1 MEPWDGPACVAF
13 TDGTVVGAVLDR
25 NGLRPARYWVTDDGL
40 VVLASEVGVLD
51 IAPERVVRKG
61 RLQPGRMFLVDT
73 AQGRIVEDEEIKA
86 ELAAEHPYGEWL
98 ADDQVRLGELPSRS
112 MLTPQHGN
120 VVTQQRLFGYTNE
133 ELRIIVAPMAR
144 TGAEPLGSMGSD
156 AAIAVLSDRSRLL
169 YDYFTQLFAQVT
181 NPPLDAIRE
190 ELVTSLA
197 ATIGPEA
204 NLLDARCGSCRQIL
218 LPLPVIDRDDLAK
231 LMYVNEHGETPGFK
245 AFAVDG
251 LFEVG
256 EAGTAGRPT
265 AAGGEALR
273 RAIDDVR
280 RRVSEAI
287 AEGANLIVLSD
298 RNATPEWAPI
308 PSLLLTAAVHH
319 HLVREKT
326 RTKVGLVIETGD
338 AREVH
343 HMALLIG
350 YGAAAVNPY
359 LALDSIDDMISE
371 GLLEG
376 VSPRQARRNYMKA
389 ACKGVLKVMSKMGIS
404 TVASYTGAQVFEAI
418 GLDAALIDEYFTGTS
433 SRIGGVGLSV
443 LAAEVATRHRHAHEP
458 RPTERAH
465 RELEVGGEYQW
476 RREGEYHLFNPRTV
490 FKLQH
495 ATRAKRYEVFKEYT
509 RAVDDQSERLGT
521 LRGLLRL
528 HPTAGGPIPI
538 DEVEPI
544 ASILSRFSTGAM
556 SYGSI

>member
-1 MEPWDGPACVAF
+1 M
-13 TDGTVVGAVLDR
+13 
-25 NGLRPARYWVTDDGL
+25 
-40 VVLASEVGVLD
+40 S
-51 IAPERVVRKG
+51 
-61 RLQPGRMFLVDT
+61 
-73 AQGRIVEDEEIKA
+73 
-86 ELAAEHPYGEWL
+86 
-98 ADDQVRLGELPSRS
+98 
-112 MLTPQHGN
+112 
-120 VVTQQRLFGYTNE
+120 QQRLFGYTNE
-133 ELRIIVAPMAR
+133 ELRVILAPMAAV
-144 TGAEPLGSMGSD
+144 GAEPIGSMGSD
-156 AAIAVLSDRSRLL
+156 TSIAVLSDRARLL

-190 ELVTSLA
+190 ELVTSLS

-204 NLLDARCGSCRQIL
+204 NLLTAGAGSCRQIM

-245 AFAVDG
+245 AFAIDG
-251 LFEVG
+251 LFDVR
-256 EAGTAGRPT
+256 EAGRAGAPT

-273 RAIDDVR
+273 RALDEVR
-280 RRVSEAI
+280 RRVSGAI
-287 AEGANLIVLSD
+287 AGGANLIVLSD
-298 RNATPEWAPI
+298 RNSTAEWAPI

-343 HMALLIG
+343 HLALLIG

-418 GLDAALIDEYFTGTS
+418 GLDGALIDEYFTGTS

-443 LAAEVATRHRHAHEP
+443 LAAEVATRHRQAHEE

-476 RREGEYHLFNPRTV
+476 RREGEFHLFNPKTV

-495 ATRAKRYEVFKEYT
+495 ATRSKRYEIFKEYST
-509 RAVDDQSERLGT
+509 AVDDQAEKLGT

-528 HPTAGGPIPI
+528 KPAPGGPFP
-538 DEVEPI
+538 
-544 ASILSRFSTGAM
+544 
-556 SYGSI
+556 